1 MSEDLAV
8 KAADDRFFSA
18 LAAMFTGDAAPMED
32 LWSHADD
39 VVYMG
44 PVPGLLHKGWK
55 AIDEDWLQQGKMKL
69 GGSIEVLERH
79 ITVGEE
85 LAVVHA
91 IAKTTGQD
99 PEDAA
104 GQFTIRGTNVFR
116 KEGSAWKLIA
126 HHSDPLPY
134 VHV

>member
-8 KAADDRFFSA
+8 KEADERFFNA
-18 LAAMFTGDAAPMED
+18 LAAMFSGDVAPMES
-32 LWSHADD
+32 LWSHANDI
-39 VVYMG
+39 VYMG

-55 AIDEDWLQQGKMKL
+55 AIDRDWLQQGGMKL

-79 ITVGEE
+79 VTVGTD
-85 LAVVHA
+85 LAVVHHLA
-91 IAKTTGQD
+91 RATGQD
-99 PEDAA
+99 PDDTA

-116 KEGSAWKLIA
+116 KEDGAWKLIA

-134 VHV
+134 VQV